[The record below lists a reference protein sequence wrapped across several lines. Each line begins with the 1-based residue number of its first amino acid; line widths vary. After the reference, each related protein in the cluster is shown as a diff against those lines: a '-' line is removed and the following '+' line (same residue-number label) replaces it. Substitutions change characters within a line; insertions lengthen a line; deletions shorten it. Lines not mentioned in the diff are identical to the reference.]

1 MHILRA
7 VGDNDGMRWVA
18 LLAVLAGCFE
28 SQLRY
33 CENGAIC
40 PETLACTERTP
51 TVCGEPDDV
60 AACQTQADRTA
71 CTSERTPL
79 GTCTSGVCGP
89 CVPELVECRYPAW
102 TPMQSPTGEVL
113 RSLWVVADND
123 VYAAGQAVI
132 IHYDGTA
139 WSTLAYPMTGFAIN
153 AIWASAAGDIV
164 AVAQDGDVFR
174 WSSGA
179 WTLITPTP
187 KTALRGIWGTAIG
200 DLFVVGVT
208 GTIQRY
214 DGTAWTPMMANTTS
228 TLGAIWGTSAMNLV
242 AAGNSGT
249 IQRYNG
255 SNWQAAPGTPITGV
269 TFRGVWTT
277 GSQIFAVG
285 ATTAGLIATQ
295 QSAGWN
301 TQMVSTP
308 YLAGVWGSADDDVYA
323 VGDAGMIMHYDG
335 ATWAPMTSTTQSSLE
350 AVAGTA
356 TNVFAV
362 GAAGTILRYSPP

>member
-1 MHILRA
+1 MHIVRA
-7 VGDNDGMRWVA
+7 LGDNDGMRWVA

-89 CVPELVECRYPAW
+89 CAPELVECRYPAW

-123 VYAAGQAVI
+123 VYAAGQGVI

-153 AIWASAAGDIV
+153 AIWASTGGEVV
-164 AVAQDGDVFR
+164 AVDQDGAVFR
-174 WSSGA
+174 RTGDSWL
-179 WTLITPTP
+179 TITPSP
-187 KTALRGIWGTAIG
+187 QVPLRGIWGAGTTE
-200 DLFVVGVT
+200 LFVVGVT
-208 GTIQRY
+208 GAILRY
-214 DGTAWTPMMANTTS
+214 DGTTWMPMTSNTTS
-228 TLGAIWGTSAMNLV
+228 TLSAIWGSSATNLV
-242 AAGNSGT
+242 AAGNAGT

-269 TFRGVWTT
+269 TFRGVWTIS
-277 GSQIFAVG
+277 SQIFAVG
-285 ATTAGLIATQ
+285 ATSAGLIATQ

-301 TQMVSTP
+301 TQMVPAAHVAS
-308 YLAGVWGSADDDVYA
+308 VWGTAGDDVYA
-323 VGDAGMIMHYDG
+323 VGAAGTIMHYDG
-335 ATWAPMTSTTQSSLE
+335 LTWSQMTSPTQSALE
-350 AVAGTA
+350 AVQGTA